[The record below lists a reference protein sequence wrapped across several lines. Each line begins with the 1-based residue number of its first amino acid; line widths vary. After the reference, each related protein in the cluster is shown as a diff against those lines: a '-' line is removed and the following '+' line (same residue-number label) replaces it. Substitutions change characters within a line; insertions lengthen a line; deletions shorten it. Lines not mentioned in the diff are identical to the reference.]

1 MVDIKEYIKF
11 TLSLTEMDEVK
22 ENRFPLPKEI
32 TFSLDDINHAALQT
46 QIHDS
51 KGLNKEEF
59 KHEDE
64 FVVSIYGIDLKFI
77 KNETVSK

>member
-1 MVDIKEYIKF
+1 MVDIREYIKF

-22 ENRFPLPKEI
+22 ENKFPLPKEI
-32 TFSLDDINHAALQT
+32 IFSLDEISHGALQT

-51 KGLNKEEF
+51 KGLKKEDF

-64 FVVSIYGIDLKFI
+64 FTISIYGVDLKFI
-77 KNETVSK
+77 KNGTIST